1 MKENSTSSSTSSKQE
16 RAYRTTEVPLGT
28 SPGSPGWTPLCESL
42 QPKSKHNPDHYQMGS
57 IQVWDF
63 IIDQDLD
70 FILGNVVKYVCRA
83 GAKPGESRLDD
94 LKKAQAYINKAISTC
109 TDV

>member
-1 MKENSTSSSTSSKQE
+1 M
-16 RAYRTTEVPLGT
+16 
-28 SPGSPGWTPLCESL
+28 
-42 QPKSKHNPDHYQMGS
+42 
-57 IQVWDF
+57 
-63 IIDQDLD
+63 IDQDLD

-94 LKKAQAYINKAISTC
+94 LKKAQAYINKAIES

>member
-1 MKENSTSSSTSSKQE
+1 MDKSS
-16 RAYRTTEVPLGT
+16 
-28 SPGSPGWTPLCESL
+28 
-42 QPKSKHNPDHYQMGS
+42 PDHYQLGK
-57 IQVWDF
+57 IEVWDF

-70 FILGNVVKYVCRA
+70 YCLGNVVKYVCRA

-94 LKKAQAYINKAISTC
+94 LRKASAYITKAIES